1 MPRSKFVYGLVVGA
15 VVLGAAVA
23 GDGGSAGTKPAP
35 GSINAEQ
42 ALERLKKLAGDW
54 QYVSAPD
61 AASKDQTVLRYR
73 VIGGGSAV
81 VETIFPGGD
90 MEMATVYH
98 RDGDQLVLT
107 HYCCCGNQPR
117 MRATGTG
124 DKDEIA
130 FELTGGT
137 NLNPEKDMHMHS
149 FRLRFVDADHLHSE
163 CQIFAK
169 GKPADKHSLDLVR
182 KK

>member
-1 MPRSKFVYGLVVGA
+1 MPRSKFVFGLVVGT
-15 VVLGAAVA
+15 VLAGAALA
-23 GDGGSAGTKPAP
+23 GDGGAKPAA
-35 GSINAEQ
+35 GNVNADQ
-42 ALERLKKLAGDW
+42 AFERLKKLAGDW
-54 QYVSAPD
+54 QYVTPPD
-61 AASKDQTVLRYR
+61 AASKGQTVLSYR

-130 FELTGGT
+130 FELTGGA

-169 GKPADKHSLDLVR
+169 GKLADKHALDLVR